1 MKMGIFFGNL
11 FWGILLVL
19 WGISMILRG
28 FGISLPLA
36 KVFFAVII
44 ILFGIKLLV
53 GGSWKMKTGGIHSRS
68 VKGDKIEYT
77 TLFASQNIDLK
88 HVRPGDKPIEVT
100 VVFGSAYVELPA
112 DVVFEVEPTTVF
124 GSMITPRQSHFG
136 FGDNRQVFNEGS
148 SGEKVFI
155 EANSIF
161 GRLEFVVKPVDRP
174 QTGAQPDSTDSG
186 GIGI

>member
-1 MKMGIFFGNL
+1 MKMGLFFGNL

-19 WGISMILRG
+19 WGISLVLRS
-28 FGISLPLA
+28 FGVSLPLA
-36 KVFFAVII
+36 RIFFAAII
-44 ILFGIKLLV
+44 ILFGVRLLM
-53 GGSWKMKTGGIHSRS
+53 GGSWKARSGGINTRS

-88 HVRPGDKPIEVT
+88 QIRPGHKPIEVT

-112 DVVFEVEPTTVF
+112 DVAFEVEPTTVF
-124 GSMITPRQSHFG
+124 GSLITPRQSHFG
-136 FGDNRQVFNEGS
+136 FSDDREIFNAASG
-148 SGEKVFI
+148 GEKVFI
-155 EANSIF
+155 EANAIF

-174 QTGAQPDSTDSG
+174 QPAAQPDSTGS

>member
-1 MKMGIFFGNL
+1 MKMGLFFGNL
-11 FWGILLVL
+11 FWGVLLVL
-19 WGISMILRG
+19 WGISLILKG
-28 FGISLPLA
+28 FGVSLPLA
-36 KVFFAVII
+36 KIFFAVIV
-44 ILFGIKLLV
+44 ILFGIKLLI
-53 GGSWKMKTGGIHSRS
+53 GGSWKTKSGGISTRS

-112 DVVFEVEPTTVF
+112 DVAFEVEPTTVF

-136 FGDNRQVFNEGS
+136 FGDTRQVFNETS
-148 SGEKVFI
+148 AGEKVFI

-174 QTGAQPDSTDSG
+174 TPTAQPDSTGS